1 MFLEINDRYYHISSQ
16 DEAVVTEKIIPK
28 AQELGY
34 RFKVIHNF
42 DNIDGKNIMIIKVSL
57 DDLCLTLYNSVKYAK
72 ETPSNG
78 TCLVVAKHKVK
89 DEVYGFYILPGKVN
103 NIHVTYMDHINLVR
117 LYYPINQIKTN
128 LENILGHS
136 EWRNQY
142 VPILRR
148 MFGITPPVNSVLLN
162 QILKGNQND
171 HLIDNLNEMIKHLL
185 VQDTSFVDQETLE
198 KYGFIKDGKF
208 NKKMFSLLKNYFKIN
223 CIDLKMKKIIHMEG
237 DQVTYSLKLE
247 HQ

>member
-1 MFLEINDRYYHISSQ
+1 
-16 DEAVVTEKIIPK
+16 
-28 AQELGY
+28 
-34 RFKVIHNF
+34 
-42 DNIDGKNIMIIKVSL
+42 
-57 DDLCLTLYNSVKYAK
+57 
-72 ETPSNG
+72 
-78 TCLVVAKHKVK
+78 
-89 DEVYGFYILPGKVN
+89 
-103 NIHVTYMDHINLVR
+103 
-117 LYYPINQIKTN
+117 
-128 LENILGHS
+128 
-136 EWRNQY
+136 
-142 VPILRR
+142 

-162 QILKGNQND
+162 QILKGNQKNY
-171 HLIDNLNEMIKHLL
+171 LIDNLNEMIKHLL